1 MLPEM
6 VGGTDLGGFLRMV
19 MRLAKKHKDGESRFY
34 PLHLLCAYLLSL
46 VPELDEGPAREALSL
61 ATIHLS
67 EVRDKHYESL
77 YTHMNILPEHD
88 LHLYVAKL
96 LHP

>member
-1 MLPEM
+1 MA
-6 VGGTDLGGFLRMV
+6 GGTDLGDFLRTV
-19 MRLAKKHKDGESRFY
+19 MRLVKERKDGKSRFY

-46 VPELDEGPAREALSL
+46 MPELDERLAREAMSL
-61 ATIHLS
+61 AMIHVS

-77 YTHMNILPEHD
+77 YTYMNILPEHD
-88 LHLYVAKL
+88 LYLYVAKL